1 MPEWANHRKGLV
13 MTRLRS
19 LSAVVCGVLAVVL
32 LVGTTPGAGAVGTHP
47 TRIAL
52 HDGPGD
58 VWRFFPKTEK
68 SVRVDPFPLAD
79 ETRMVIAHRSSAL
92 VVRWWLVDIKRV
104 GTQLYWLELKTRD
117 HHYQAVL
124 TDKPGHR
131 QGQRYFQG
139 DDGSKS
145 CAGFTRT
152 IDYAKDTVVMRIPRT
167 CLGTPKWVRV
177 GIYNQFTFKSS
188 GTPYFDTPTSHKS
201 PATSPTPMTPRIYS
215 S

>member
-1 MPEWANHRKGLV
+1 
-13 MTRLRS
+13 MTRLRT
-19 LSAVVCGVLAVVL
+19 LSAVACGLLAAVL
-32 LVGTTPGAGAVGTHP
+32 LVGTTPGAGAAGTHP

-79 ETRMVIAHRSSAL
+79 ETRMVIAHGSSTL
-92 VVRWWLVDIKRV
+92 VVRWWFVDIRKV

-139 DDGSKS
+139 DDGSTS

-177 GIYNQFTFKSS
+177 GPYNQFTFKGSR
-188 GTPYFDTPTSHKS
+188 TPYFDTPTSHRS
-201 PATSPTPMTPRIYS
+201 PATSRTPMTPRIYS
-215 S
+215 SP